1 MQLKEDRATG
11 NATSAAATLYPF
23 NNATQQQ
30 NRSFSSKTVSRN
42 GDAHAQ
48 QRAAMMP
55 QSKSAETL
63 LNNSTSSPSA
73 SPSSSEAVYQ
83 NQLQS
88 ESLYE
93 IVPAAAADATSPF
106 VRSFTAGGG
115 DVVRGLQG
123 HARFRGSGPAAAT
136 SARKSWRKP
145 LQHITQNGV
154 RSSWTAGRVRA
165 TIDDVR
171 NIMSLT
177 SFQPK
182 LRKALD
188 FSWTS
193 SINGP

>member
-11 NATSAAATLYPF
+11 NATAAATLYPF
-23 NNATQQQ
+23 NNNATQQQ

-48 QRAAMMP
+48 QRTAMMP
-55 QSKSAETL
+55 QSRSAETL

-93 IVPAAAADATSPF
+93 IVPAAAADAMSPF
-106 VRSFTAGGG
+106 VRSFTAGGGG

-123 HARFRGSGPAAAT
+123 HARLRGSGPAAAT

-145 LQHITQNGV
+145 LQHIAQNGV
-154 RSSWTAGRVRA
+154 RSSWTASRVRA
-165 TIDDVR
+165 TIHDVR

-177 SFQPK
+177 SLQLKF
-182 LRKALD
+182 
-188 FSWTS
+188 
-193 SINGP
+193 

>member
-1 MQLKEDRATG
+1 MNPNQAEELNTLIGNAFRLAYAMQLKEDRATG
-11 NATSAAATLYPF
+11 NATAAATLYPF

-48 QRAAMMP
+48 LRTAMMP

-63 LNNSTSSPSA
+63 LNNSASSPSA

-106 VRSFTAGGG
+106 VRSFTASGGG

-123 HARFRGSGPAAAT
+123 HARLRGSGPAAAT

-145 LQHITQNGV
+145 L
-154 RSSWTAGRVRA
+154 
-165 TIDDVR
+165 
-171 NIMSLT
+171 
-177 SFQPK
+177 
-182 LRKALD
+182 
-188 FSWTS
+188 
-193 SINGP
+193 

>member
-42 GDAHAQ
+42 GCDAHAQ
-48 QRAAMMP
+48 QRAAMMMP

-93 IVPAAAADATSPF
+93 IVPAAAADTTSPF
-106 VRSFTAGGG
+106 VRNFTAGGG

-123 HARFRGSGPAAAT
+123 HARLRGSGPAAAT

-154 RSSWTAGRVRA
+154 RSSWTASRVRA
-165 TIDDVR
+165 TIHDVR
-171 NIMSLT
+171 I
-177 SFQPK
+177 FK
-182 LRKALD
+182 
-188 FSWTS
+188 
-193 SINGP
+193 